1 MRLGKKTIS
10 AQLNDDGLHVWPR
23 GEFPRT
29 ILKRPAFSPT
39 QPWRAETRLDPG
51 KVAVSEETEA
61 YVWHGE
67 LLSKTT
73 RQRADFFRV
82 LQEESPSSQEATDW
96 WSRKYAYDEFVID
109 DPGPIRP
116 LLHAV
121 RYCVAYLA

>member
-39 QPWRAETRLDPG
+39 QPWRAETRLVPG

-61 YVWHGE
+61 YAWYGE
-67 LLSKTT
+67 LLSNTT
-73 RQRADFFRV
+73 RQRADFFSV
-82 LQEESPSSQEATDW
+82 PLEKPFTNQEATDW
-96 WSRKYAYDEFVID
+96 WSRRSAYGELAID
-109 DPGPIRP
+109 
-116 LLHAV
+116 A
-121 RYCVAYLA
+121 